1 MEEEIPTMVMIMVQS
16 HRTPGGREH
25 GQSMASSSQLTASS
39 IALNKED
46 VSRRQ
51 QQQTH
56 LALKVLEALDSPKR
70 ASWPRP
76 ILSSHFGLR
85 S

>member
-51 QQQTH
+51 HQQTH
-56 LALKVLEALDSPKR
+56 LAIEILEALDSLIP

-76 ILSSHFGLR
+76 FLSSYFGLR